1 MRTAFYNMAVWNV
14 QEAGDIIEDIINTE
28 EALGKVKPVST
39 AEKVR
44 LKASVSRRQERLNKS

>member
-14 QEAGDIIEDIINTE
+14 QEAGDIIDDIINTE

-44 LKASVSRRQERLNKS
+44 LKASVSRR